1 MKTQKQQ
8 KVANIIPPCKNT
20 MKAHL
25 PFQKKLLA
33 IYKCKTKYYKN
44 QLQNQVNKAV
54 KKHVYQKQNS

>member
-1 MKTQKQQ
+1 
-8 KVANIIPPCKNT
+8 

-44 QLQNQVNKAV
+44 QLQNQVDKAV
-54 KKHVYQKQNS
+54 KKHVYQKQNSE

>member
-1 MKTQKQQ
+1 
-8 KVANIIPPCKNT
+8 

-33 IYKCKTKYYKN
+33 IDKCKTKYYKN